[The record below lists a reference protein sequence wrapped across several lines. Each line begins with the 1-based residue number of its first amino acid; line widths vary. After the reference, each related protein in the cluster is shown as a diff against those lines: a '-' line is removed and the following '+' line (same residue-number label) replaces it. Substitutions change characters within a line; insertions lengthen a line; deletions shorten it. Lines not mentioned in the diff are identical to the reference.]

1 MDEII
6 ITLESNEADVTLESN
21 ELDTN
26 LDNKISI
33 IEPRQHSD
41 LYGLD
46 YESSGHTG
54 FASSEQLTLLVP
66 KRLSTLPNLSATA
79 DRKKAYLYVDNDG
92 NNSKIDI
99 ATALSFL
106 IRTSDSVPS
115 DMQAGEYLFLEIK
128 KED

>member
-6 ITLESNEADVTLESN
+6 ITLESNDTDVILESN
-21 ELDTN
+21 EIDTN

-54 FASSEQLTLLVP
+54 FASSQQLTLLVP

-79 DRKKAYLYVDNDG
+79 DRTKANLYVDNDG
-92 NNSKIDI
+92 NDSKVAM
-99 ATALSFL
+99 ATMLSYL
-106 IRTSDSVPS
+106 LRKGENVPS
-115 DMQAGEYLFLEIK
+115 DMQKGEYLFLEL

>member
-6 ITLESNEADVTLESN
+6 ITLETNDANVMLESD
-21 ELDTN
+21 ELDAN

-41 LYGLD
+41 LQGLD

-54 FASSEQLTLLVP
+54 FASSQQLTLLVP

-79 DRKKAYLYVDNDG
+79 DRTKANLYVDNDG
-92 NNSKIDI
+92 NDSKVAI
-99 ATALSFL
+99 ATMLNYML
-106 IRTSDSVPS
+106 RKGETVPS
-115 DMQAGEYLFLEIK
+115 DMQKGEYLFLEL
-128 KED
+128 KEE